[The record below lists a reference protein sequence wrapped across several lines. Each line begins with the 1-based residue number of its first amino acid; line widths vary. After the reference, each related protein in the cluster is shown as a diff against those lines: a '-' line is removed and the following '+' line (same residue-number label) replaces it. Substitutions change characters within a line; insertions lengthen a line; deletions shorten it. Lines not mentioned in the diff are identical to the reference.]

1 MASLLGST
9 LFEITGQGPSPT
21 KDFFQLLITKTE
33 VIWRTWKIS
42 LRREF
47 KGAEPGEMKQSHD
60 DFLHDAGLQHLVGVV
75 FGQHT
80 LEHSKALCEGHYNYL
95 ERLPNQLLL
104 RVFFYLSFRDIGRLA
119 QTSQRFWKLSNSPEL
134 WEQTVRVRC
143 DELTPDME
151 ILAKAVGW
159 RKIFFTFFH
168 EKLWASKADPA
179 SDSLPSATNLA

>member
-1 MASLLGST
+1 M
-9 LFEITGQGPSPT
+9 
-21 KDFFQLLITKTE
+21 
-33 VIWRTWKIS
+33 R
-42 LRREF
+42 
-47 KGAEPGEMKQSHD
+47 QSHN
-60 DFLHDAGLQHLVGVV
+60 DFLHDARLQHQVGVV

-119 QTSQRFWKLSNSPEL
+119 QTSKRFSKLSNSPEL

-143 DELTPDME
+143 EELTPDME
-151 ILAKAVGW
+151 ILANAMGW

-168 EKLWASKADPA
+168 EKLRASKAGPA
-179 SDSLPSATNLA
+179 SDSLPSAINLA